1 MLWEIT
7 LAEGL
12 LYRKSPHSTYFSI
25 VHYFKNM
32 NSSDKKVYPP
42 YSTAMRGLPVPSLPT
57 GFMSG
62 LILLCINVVIILSFF
77 VRI

>member
-1 MLWEIT
+1 MIKSHYGNIWIQSKNHVMENHTMENHVIKGIT
-7 LAEGL
+7 
-12 LYRKSPHSTYFSI
+12 
-25 VHYFKNM
+25 
-32 NSSDKKVYPP
+32 
-42 YSTAMRGLPVPSLPT
+42 VPSLPT